1 MSVNK
6 NSTIAISL
14 MTILTLG
21 PAESFQQKA
30 MKKAKAARV
39 MKAMMEMD
47 KIGIAALKRAY
58 QEN

>member
-1 MSVNK
+1 MLADK
-6 NSTIAISL
+6 D
-14 MTILTLG
+14 
-21 PAESFQQKA
+21 E
-30 MKKAKAARV
+30 AKAARV